1 MRRLTRP
8 RVLAVVGVAA
18 LGVAYLAWGRS
29 AVPDHRVPVTG
40 TVIREEPGPPG
51 LYNMIDVEY
60 EVDGKR
66 YTARLPAAR
75 NSGADVESFR
85 PGDEVALMRSLEDPA
100 RVHRPGGPSIGGGD
114 QLPAPVVIAGV
125 LIIGVAILVP
135 KKHKDRSHL
144 ARLFRMD

>member
-1 MRRLTRP
+1 VRRLTRL
-8 RVLAVVGVAA
+8 RVLAVVGLAA
-18 LGVAYLAWGRS
+18 LGLAYLAWGRA

-75 NSGADVESFR
+75 NSRSDVESFH
-85 PGDEVALMRSLEDPA
+85 PGDQVALMRWVEDPG
-100 RVHRPGGPSIGGGD
+100 RVHRPGGPSIGGGKR
-114 QLPAPVVIAGV
+114 LPAPAVAIGVVILAMAV
-125 LIIGVAILVP
+125 FAP
-135 KKHKDRSHL
+135 KHKDLSYWT
-144 ARLFRMD
+144 RLFRMD